1 METVNLALFNDIQ
14 DRDDNTVRPE
24 AKVVSQQSSLM
35 NPLAEIEK
43 SLESIFPED
52 YQQTKI
58 NKARHVLGSLAEGY
72 TDPQIETMLTDFEYL
87 ASCWLDL
94 FEKKIFSGKTLREVM
109 GESK

>member
-14 DRDDNTVRPE
+14 NRGDNTVKPE
-24 AKVVSQQSSLM
+24 AKIVSQQSSSI
-35 NPLAEIEK
+35 NPLTEIEK

-58 NKARHVLGSLAEGY
+58 NKTRHILGSLAEGY

>member
-1 METVNLALFNDIQ
+1 METVNLALFNNVQ
-14 DRDDNTVRPE
+14 DQDNNTVKSE
-24 AKVVSQQSSLM
+24 AKTVPQQNTSI

-58 NKARHVLGSLAEGY
+58 NKARNVLGSLAESY

-87 ASCWLDL
+87 SSCWLDL
-94 FEKKIFSGKTLREVM
+94 FEKKIFGGKTLREVM
-109 GESK
+109 GENK